1 MKISNIRLD
10 SSKFMPINDRK
21 KKLASK
27 LSSNLQNFKEL
38 KDNNVAE
45 VEINRKMH
53 A

>member
-1 MKISNIRLD
+1 
-10 SSKFMPINDRK
+10 MPINDR

-27 LSSNLQNFKEL
+27 LSSNLQNLNEL
-38 KDNNVAE
+38 KNNNVAE

>member
-10 SSKFMPINDRK
+10 SSKSMPINDR

-27 LSSNLQNFKEL
+27 LSSNLQNLNEL
-38 KDNNVAE
+38 KNNNVAE